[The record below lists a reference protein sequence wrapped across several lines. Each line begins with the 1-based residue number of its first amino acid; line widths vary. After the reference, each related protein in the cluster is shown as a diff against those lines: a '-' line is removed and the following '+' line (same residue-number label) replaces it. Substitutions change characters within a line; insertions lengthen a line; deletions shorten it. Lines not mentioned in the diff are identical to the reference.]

1 MRIRVAAALGFY
13 RGDAGRYEYCA
24 EFVRLL
30 QEAPC
35 RPTRRNLSLRQNL
48 EPEGGFVRLLQRAVD
63 ARDELRSEIWR
74 DTSLCSRRRRWFPI
88 DGADRRYRDIR
99 PSPAAFVRTRGHPG
113 QTSSCLP

>member
-63 ARDELRSEIWR
+63 ARDELRSR
-74 DTSLCSRRRRWFPI
+74 SGATRRSVI
-88 DGADRRYRDIR
+88 GADTGSRSTELIADIVTFVGRRQRSYEREDIQ
-99 PSPAAFVRTRGHPG
+99 GK
-113 QTSSCLP
+113 L